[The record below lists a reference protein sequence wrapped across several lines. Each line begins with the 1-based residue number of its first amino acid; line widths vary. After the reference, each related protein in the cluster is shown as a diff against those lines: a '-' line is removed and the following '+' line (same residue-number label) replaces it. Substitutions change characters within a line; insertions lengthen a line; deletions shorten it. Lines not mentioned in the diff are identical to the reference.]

1 VKKMLIIPILIIAF
15 SVNGIVKWARK
26 NKRGEEAKAWRLV
39 LPILL
44 LTVGTLLFIN
54 PLSNLISSISF

>member
-1 VKKMLIIPILIIAF
+1 MLIIPILIIAF
-15 SVNGIVKWARK
+15 SVNGIVKWVRK
-26 NKRGEEAKAWRLV
+26 NKRGEEVKAWRLV

-54 PLSNLISSISF
+54 PLSNLISSINF